1 MGVTLVPR
9 SSLVSMATTSRQWRA
24 REGDSGRAETTF
36 QPDLGLPDLGNEGD
50 GADVDPSGA
59 ERLLPGTEMS
69 LMIGEHYPML
79 WSGTRDAITAR
90 SY

>member
-9 SSLVSMATTSRQWRA
+9 SSLVSMATTSRRRA

-50 GADVDPSGA
+50 GAGDEPDD
-59 ERLLPGTEMS
+59 
-69 LMIGEHYPML
+69 
-79 WSGTRDAITAR
+79 W
-90 SY
+90 